1 MCLIMSYK
9 LEGVWRYYREN
20 EMIMSDYFFIY
31 YVMILKYYLVF

>member
-20 EMIMSDYFFIY
+20 EMIMSDVDI
-31 YVMILKYYLVF
+31 I